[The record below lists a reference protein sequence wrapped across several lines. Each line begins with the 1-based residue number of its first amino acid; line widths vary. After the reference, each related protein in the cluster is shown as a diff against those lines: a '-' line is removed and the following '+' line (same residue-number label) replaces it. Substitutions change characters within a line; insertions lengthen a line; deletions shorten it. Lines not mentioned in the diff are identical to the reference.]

1 MAENK
6 QQQATEITNPTA
18 IPAAPEQTFSAE
30 SIGAETNL
38 WTKYQNIILGAV
50 VGIALIGGGYFYL
63 QSANQEK
70 DTEAQELL
78 FRSVYAFE
86 SDSLDRAL
94 KGKGTNEPGLVAIT
108 EEYSG
113 TNAANQA
120 NFYIGAIQL
129 KKGKFPEAIEA
140 LSNFKSN
147 DLLIQARAYCLIG
160 DAYLEQKNYA
170 EAQKFYSKA
179 SDYYPNERFT
189 PGYLSKLALAQE
201 LNSNLSE
208 ALSTYDRIVTK
219 YPLSADVMEA
229 KKAKARLEAATA
241 E

>member
-18 IPAAPEQTFSAE
+18 IPAAPDQTFNADSL
-30 SIGAETNL
+30 GTETNL

-50 VGIALIGGGYFYL
+50 IGIALIGGGYFYL
-63 QSANQEK
+63 QSADQEK

-86 SDSLDRAL
+86 ADSLDRAL
-94 KGKGTNEPGLVAIT
+94 NGKGTNEPGLKAIA
-108 EEYSG
+108 EDYSG

-147 DLLIQARAYCLIG
+147 DLLIQARAY
-160 DAYLEQKNYA
+160 
-170 EAQKFYSKA
+170 
-179 SDYYPNERFT
+179 
-189 PGYLSKLALAQE
+189 
-201 LNSNLSE
+201 
-208 ALSTYDRIVTK
+208 
-219 YPLSADVMEA
+219 
-229 KKAKARLEAATA
+229 
-241 E
+241 